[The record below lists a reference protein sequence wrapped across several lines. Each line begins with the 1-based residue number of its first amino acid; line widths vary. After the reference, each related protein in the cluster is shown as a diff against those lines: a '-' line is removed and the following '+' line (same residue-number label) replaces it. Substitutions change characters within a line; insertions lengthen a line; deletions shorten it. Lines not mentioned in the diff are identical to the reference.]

1 MPYHT
6 AAPTISVIPASYK
19 LVFEEN
25 GYTAYEWSGRLF
37 LYRKGCSLA
46 QLVNGF
52 ESLKK
57 SYRNSFEIWIDKVKE
72 KDLAKIE
79 NIKADIALMLKD
91 CDTIRDVHS

>member
-6 AAPTISVIPASYK
+6 AAPSKAVIPESYK
-19 LVFEEN
+19 LVFEGN

-37 LYRKGCSLA
+37 LYRKGFSLA

-72 KDLAKIE
+72 KDLAKIQ
-79 NIKADIALMLKD
+79 NIKADMLLMAKD
-91 CDTIRDVHS
+91 CETILDVHA

>member
-6 AAPTISVIPASYK
+6 AAPTKAVIHETYK
-19 LVFEEN
+19 MVFEDN

-37 LYRKGCSLA
+37 LYRKGFSLA

-52 ESLKK
+52 DSLKK
-57 SYRNSFEIWIDKVKE
+57 NYRNSFEIWIEKVKE

-79 NIKADIALMLKD
+79 SIKADMALMVKD
-91 CDTIRDVHS
+91 CATILDVHA